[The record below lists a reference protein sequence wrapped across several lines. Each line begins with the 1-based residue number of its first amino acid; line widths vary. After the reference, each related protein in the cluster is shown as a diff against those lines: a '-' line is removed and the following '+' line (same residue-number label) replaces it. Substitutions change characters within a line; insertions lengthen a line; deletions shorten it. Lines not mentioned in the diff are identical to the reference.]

1 MSFDVSVSASFSAA
15 HAIKGMVGS
24 CEKLHG
30 HNWKVEVHVVVDDLD
45 ARGIAVDYR
54 ELRSQ
59 LQQIVNPFDH
69 SVLNEVPELR
79 GLSPTCENLAKHIF
93 ACLVRELPKEQKL
106 RKVRVWESDYSSA
119 AYMP

>member
-15 HAIKGMVGS
+15 HAIKGMIGS

-30 HNWKVEVHVVVDDLD
+30 HNWKVEVHVIVENLD
-45 ARGIAVDYR
+45 ARGVAVDYR

-59 LQQIVNPFDH
+59 LQQIVKRFDH
-69 SVLNEVPELR
+69 SVLNEVPELE

-93 ACLVRELPKEQKL
+93 ASLVRELPSEQKL

-119 AYMP
+119 AYVV